1 MLNSHKNRSSFVFSL
16 DFIFINF
23 CFFYFLSCFFLYSFP
38 NEPGKGETGGGGGG
52 GSENQ
57 WGGGGEREGIPM
69 MGIMGCYKNIIEP
82 HGDQVNLIVS

>member
-52 GSENQ
+52 
-57 WGGGGEREGIPM
+57 EGIPM
-69 MGIMGCYKNIIEP
+69 MGVMGGYKNIIEP